1 VRNHRFNASQ
11 ETHHLESGGSG
22 VDSSAHPAGG
32 SNSVV
37 GGGTSWL
44 VEVAGGEATVK
55 GCGVAVAMLQEH
67 RWAPTPSKGS
77 TVNVGTTAV
86 VPYLDSRFRLAGGNA
101 RREVVPGL
109 VEVEV
114 AVPRLMPALR

>member
-1 VRNHRFNASQ
+1 M
-11 ETHHLESGGSG
+11 
-22 VDSSAHPAGG
+22 
-32 SNSVV
+32 
-37 GGGTSWL
+37 
-44 VEVAGGEATVK
+44 K